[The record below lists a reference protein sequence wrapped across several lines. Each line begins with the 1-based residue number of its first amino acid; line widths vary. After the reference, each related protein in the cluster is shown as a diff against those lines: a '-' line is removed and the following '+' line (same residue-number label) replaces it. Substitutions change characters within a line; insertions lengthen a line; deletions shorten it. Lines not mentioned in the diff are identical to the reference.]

1 MVGEYGE
8 HRSPSH
14 REGQKKLNHP
24 RRFAHRE
31 LLVDAVT
38 PIGAFAMVSSARP
51 GPAMLFESAPGAGV
65 GARRSLIALGSRGAV
80 RAFDGE
86 VSVSIDGDDRRR
98 ADLSPVQAGR
108 DLVRALRP
116 GPADIGLS
124 PYFGLFGAAAHEFS
138 GYLERLP
145 ALPRGDDPMPDL
157 HLIVPEVLIV
167 FDHRTHRATITTLS
181 GPDGKTRDD
190 ADIVEALT
198 VPSVAPLAASSAHEV
213 NGAPP
218 ESAHDAERYCDAV
231 NVAKAAIHDGEAFQI
246 VLSQGRTI
254 ASSAKPFDVYRALR
268 SINPSPY
275 MFFLDLGWGQLLGS
289 SPEMLAKL
297 DGGRATV
304 RPLAGTRPRSDDS
317 ETDRRYAAM
326 LRRDPKERAEHT
338 MLVDLGRNDLSRVCV
353 AGSVRVHDFMDVERF
368 SHVMHLVSEVGG
380 RLDQGRDAF
389 DLFCAAFPAGTV
401 SGAPKIRA
409 LEIIAELEG
418 VRRGFYAG
426 AVLRIGFDGSMD
438 SCITLRSMHAYGGAF
453 HLRAGAG
460 IVAASDA
467 AGEDRECRAK
477 LGATLEALSLVSGEV
492 TA

>member
-1 MVGEYGE
+1 LKN
-8 HRSPSH
+8 R
-14 REGQKKLNHP
+14 
-24 RRFAHRE
+24 RRFEHRE

-38 PIGAFAMVSSARP
+38 PIGAFAAVSSARP
-51 GPAMLFESAPGAGV
+51 GPTMLFESAPGAGV

-80 RAFDGE
+80 RAFDGGVT
-86 VSVSIDGDDRRR
+86 VSVDSDDRQH
-98 ADLSPVQAGR
+98 ADVSPVEAGR
-108 DLVRALRP
+108 DLMAALRP
-116 GPADIGLS
+116 GPEDIGRS
-124 PYFGLFGAAAHEFS
+124 PFFGLFGAAAHEFS

-157 HLIVPEVLIV
+157 HLIVPETLVV
-167 FDHRTHRATITTLS
+167 FDHFTHRATITTLS

-190 ADIVEALT
+190 AAIVEALT
-198 VPSVAPLAASSAHEV
+198 VPGVAPRVASSAPAV
-213 NGAPP
+213 NGLPP
-218 ESAHDAERYCDAV
+218 TAQPDAGRYCEAV
-231 NVAKAAIHDGEAFQI
+231 NVAKAAIYDGEAFQI

-254 ASSAKPFDVYRALR
+254 ASPANPFEVYRALR

-275 MFFLDLGWGQLLGS
+275 MFFLDLGWGQLFGS

-297 DGGRATV
+297 DGERATV
-304 RPLAGTRPRSDDS
+304 RPLAGTRARSDDP
-317 ETDRRYAAM
+317 ETDRRRASA

-338 MLVDLGRNDLSRVCV
+338 MLVDLGRNDLSRVCAV
-353 AGSVRVHDFMDVERF
+353 GSVRVHEFMDVERF
-368 SHVMHLVSEVGG
+368 SHVMQLVSEVTG

-409 LEIIAELEG
+409 LELIAELEG

-426 AVLRIGFDGSMD
+426 AVLRIGFDGGMD

-477 LGATLEALSLVSGEV
+477 LGATLDALTMASGSV
-492 TA
+492 PA